1 MAIDTLQRLL
11 LFAILTLAQIL
22 VLNRIE
28 LFHCAMPLLYVYF
41 AITFPRNYPKWA
53 ALLWSFALGLTM
65 DTFTNTPGVAAASL
79 TLIGVLQPYLLEVFL
94 PRDAEPDMKV
104 STVTLGY
111 WKFVLFALLLTL
123 LFCTVF
129 FSLQA
134 FRLYDW
140 QHLLLCIG
148 SSTLLTLILMMA
160 LEGVKR

>member
-1 MAIDTLQRLL
+1 M
-11 LFAILTLAQIL
+11 
-22 VLNRIE
+22 
-28 LFHCAMPLLYVYF
+28 
-41 AITFPRNYPKWA
+41 
-53 ALLWSFALGLTM
+53 GLTM
-65 DTFTNTPGVAAASL
+65 DTFTNTPGVAAAAM
-79 TLIGVLQPYLLEVFL
+79 TLIGFVQPYWLELFV
-94 PRDAEPDMKV
+94 PRDAEPDMRV

-111 WKFVLFALLLTL
+111 WKFLLYALLLTL
-123 LFCTVF
+123 LFCAVF